1 MKGVTLCAWAI
12 ARTHKYL
19 VCVDFHN
26 FFDRPQMERSVSAAA
41 EHKMPH
47 ARGKEAPARCTHTG
61 SRPWPACARAKSHA
75 ERYLMYANHLLA
87 LLFTATTPR
96 ALRHRRA
103 ARGLTR
109 ELRSSFAY

>member
-1 MKGVTLCAWAI
+1 
-12 ARTHKYL
+12 
-19 VCVDFHN
+19 
-26 FFDRPQMERSVSAAA
+26 
-41 EHKMPH
+41 MPH
-47 ARGKEAPARCTHTG
+47 ARGGEAPARD
-61 SRPWPACARAKSHA
+61 PALGRRARAPKAAYSR

-96 ALRHRRA
+96 ARSAAAERQA